1 MSSSS
6 PNLILDT
13 FKDRSPV
20 LFDGANRIPA
30 VEDVR
35 NVLIYVCF
43 ATLFIAFLIIFPG
56 IRKEVSKEEEVVEVH
71 ASSKLESE
79 KTRVSLNID
88 IIWQNTLQQ
97 LFEYTEFLLFTSQ
110 SHSMSAV
117 VHSLTSLFFLSSP
130 LSFSAF
136 RRSSA

>member
-35 NVLIYVCF
+35 NVLIYICF

-56 IRKEVSKEEEVVEVH
+56 IRKEVSEQV
-71 ASSKLESE
+71 
-79 KTRVSLNID
+79 
-88 IIWQNTLQQ
+88 
-97 LFEYTEFLLFTSQ
+97 
-110 SHSMSAV
+110 
-117 VHSLTSLFFLSSP
+117 
-130 LSFSAF
+130 
-136 RRSSA
+136 